1 MKRSVS
7 AAGKKGLISKIG
19 KDFRANKMIYLM
31 MIPVVAYYIVFCY
44 WPMYGIVISFKN
56 FKPALGILESH
67 WVGLDNFK
75 EFFGSIYFG
84 RTLKNTLRISF
95 ANLLFG
101 FPAPIIF
108 AVFLNEIRG
117 RRFKKCIQT
126 ITYLPHF
133 ISTVVICSVVIQFT
147 NSTGLITNMVNAVTN
162 HQGGLISDANYFL
175 PVYVVSDIWQ
185 GFGWGSIVYLAAI
198 AGINQELYEAANIDG
213 ASRLKQIW
221 HVTLP
226 GIASTIVI
234 MLILRIGGLM
244 SIGWEKAFLLQS
256 PLTYETSDIISTY
269 VYRKGFQDMDYG
281 YSTAVN
287 LFNSVINC
295 FLVVISNKIS
305 RKVSD
310 TSLW

>member
-7 AAGKKGLISKIG
+7 DAGKKGLISKIG

-56 FKPALGILESH
+56 FKPALGILESP